1 MYSIRRILNPEI
13 YQGKHKRRNYFEGW
27 YFKIIDKNS
36 QNIIALIPGV
46 SISEEG
52 KHAFIQFI
60 NATSGE
66 TKYIRFNVSD
76 FLFSENEFSIS
87 IANNQFNKYGFNIN
101 FSSDDISV
109 SGEIKYTNIEFFPKS
124 ILNPGIMGPFSF
136 VPFMECYHSIVNMH
150 SDIEGKLSIN
160 GNEIDFTGGY
170 GYLEKDWGS
179 SFPHS
184 WIWIQSNHFSSNAS
198 FMFSI
203 ANIPWL
209 HTHFDGMISFLRI
222 DDKFYRFATYTGA
235 KVKKLTFHNETLN
248 ILIEDRKNILAIR
261 TENTKGGI
269 LKAPKKGCMD
279 IDITESITSKV
290 EVTLIEKG
298 GQLLFSETGNN
309 TGLELAGNYKKF
321 II

>member
-13 YQGKHKRRNYFEGW
+13 YQGKHKRSNYFEGW

-36 QNIIALIPGV
+36 QNIIAVIPGV

-52 KHAFIQFI
+52 RHAFIQFI

-76 FLFSENEFSIS
+76 FSYSEREFSIS
-87 IANNQFNKYGFNIN
+87 IADNHFNKYGFNIN
-101 FSSDDISV
+101 FNSDDISV
-109 SGEIKYTNIEFFPKS
+109 SGEIKYTNIESFPKS

-136 VPFMECYHSIVNMH
+136 VPFMECYHGIVNMH
-150 SDIEGKLSIN
+150 CDIEGLLSIN

-170 GYLEKDWGS
+170 GYLEKDWGT

-235 KVKKLTFHNETLN
+235 KVKKLNFDNETLN

-261 TENTKGGI
+261 AENKEGGI
-269 LKAPKKGCMD
+269 LKAPKNGSMD
-279 IDITESITSKV
+279 VNITESITSKV
-290 EVTLIEKG
+290 EVTLMGKR
-298 GQLLFSETGNN
+298 GQLLFSEIGNN